1 MTQVPQITINR
12 WSTDAERDQLV
23 AALKAKGQQGL
34 LKTRGELC
42 GWPSGTFFERGSSR
56 TLREASMKRQTNAPN
71 AGPGDSMRKTTSR
84 SFSQGPM
91 WTAG

>member
-1 MTQVPQITINR
+1 MTQVLQITINR

-42 GWPSGTFFERGSSR
+42 GWPGRFSNVGRRERCVKP
-56 TLREASMKRQTNAPN
+56 L
-71 AGPGDSMRKTTSR
+71 
-84 SFSQGPM
+84 
-91 WTAG
+91 